1 MVKAKEDHIEKLE
14 VIASVILPNV
24 YKQNQN
30 LIQINKQN
38 IEKVKYHNLKNTKNS
53 LLSQT
58 HLFQAGSELAKITER
73 FSLQEVALESQLDH
87 AQTVIENLQS
97 EIESQKA
104 TISDLNKDK
113 ETLTMKLVD
122 TNTAACEL
130 KNEISELKDQ
140 QAQIIEE
147 TVQVRYQSSTN
158 RLKIF
163 M

>member
-1 MVKAKEDHIEKLE
+1 M
-14 VIASVILPNV
+14 
-24 YKQNQN
+24 
-30 LIQINKQN
+30 
-38 IEKVKYHNLKNTKNS
+38 
-53 LLSQT
+53 
-58 HLFQAGSELAKITER
+58 AKITER

-122 TNTAACEL
+122 ANTAACEL

-158 RLKIF
+158 RLKIVMRHKLCGIITSLF
-163 M
+163 VSH

>member
-1 MVKAKEDHIEKLE
+1 M
-14 VIASVILPNV
+14 
-24 YKQNQN
+24 
-30 LIQINKQN
+30 
-38 IEKVKYHNLKNTKNS
+38 
-53 LLSQT
+53 
-58 HLFQAGSELAKITER
+58 AKITER
-73 FSLQEVALESQLDH
+73 FSLQEVALENQLDH

-122 TNTAACEL
+122 ANTAACEL

>member
-1 MVKAKEDHIEKLE
+1 MKEDHIQKLE

-122 TNTAACEL
+122 ANTAACEL